1 MANSVVGELT
11 AAARACWTANQSAD
25 GALGQPTGQVA
36 ITSQLT
42 FFELALLNNN
52 IDISIIIKIEYGEV
66 CPIAISANGIQ
77 YRMVIGHL
85 WQMGLVVGMV
95 DVAHKVQLMH
105 YDHAT
110 RIW

>member
-11 AAARACWTANQSAD
+11 TAARACWTANQSAN
-25 GALGQPTGQVA
+25 GALGQPTGQVG

-42 FFELALLNNN
+42 FFELVLNND
-52 IDISIIIKIEYGEV
+52 IDISIIIKIEYGKV
-66 CPIAISANGIQ
+66 CPIAISADGIQ
-77 YRMVIGHL
+77 YCMVVGHL

-105 YDHAT
+105 YGHTA
-110 RIW
+110 RIQ

>member
-11 AAARACWTANQSAD
+11 TAARACWTANQSAD
-25 GALGQPTGQVA
+25 GALGQPTGQVV

-42 FFELALLNNN
+42 FFELALKNN
-52 IDISIIIKIEYGEV
+52 IDISIIIKTEYGKV
-66 CPIAISANGIQ
+66 CLIAISADGMQ
-77 YRMVIGHL
+77 YPTVVGHL
-85 WQMGLVVGMV
+85 WQMGPVVSMV

-105 YDHAT
+105 YGLTT

>member
-11 AAARACWTANQSAD
+11 TASRACWIANQSAN
-25 GALGQPTGQVA
+25 GALGQLTGQVV
-36 ITSQLT
+36 ITSQPT

-52 IDISIIIKIEYGEV
+52 IDISIIIKIEYGKV

-77 YRMVIGHL
+77 YPTVVGHL
-85 WQMGLVVGMV
+85 WQMGPVVGMV

-105 YDHAT
+105 YGLTA
-110 RIW
+110 RIR

>member
-11 AAARACWTANQSAD
+11 TAARACWTANQSAD
-25 GALGQPTGQVA
+25 GALGQPTGQVV

-42 FFELALLNNN
+42 FFELALNNN

-66 CPIAISANGIQ
+66 CPIAISADGMQ
-77 YRMVIGHL
+77 YPTVVGHL
-85 WQMGLVVGMV
+85 WQMGPVVGMV

-105 YDHAT
+105 YGLTT
-110 RIW
+110 RIR